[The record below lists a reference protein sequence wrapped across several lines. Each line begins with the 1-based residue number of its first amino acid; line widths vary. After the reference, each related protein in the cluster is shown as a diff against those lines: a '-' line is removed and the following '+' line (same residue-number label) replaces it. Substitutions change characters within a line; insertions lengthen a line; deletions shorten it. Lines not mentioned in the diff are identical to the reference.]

1 MRHCVLTL
9 LLCGLGTPAAFAAD
23 KVPAAKLPAV
33 GTVVVDKDRDEVILS
48 GKIQHPEDKP

>member
-1 MRHCVLTL
+1 MRYSVLTL
-9 LLCGLGTPAAFAAD
+9 FLCGFAASTAIAAG
-23 KVPAAKLPAV
+23 KTPAAKLPAV